1 MLLPCLSVSL
11 AAQSS
16 GGGGEM
22 MIKVEKHQARL
33 HSAACEGQS
42 FLCCAIR
49 HVWRLSPRARSEART
64 RMPLLQPCIDSIRI
78 ARKEL
83 PLSRPPTAPR
93 ATCGTI
99 RTARRAR
106 LQKVSLSLR
115 LFVPPFFSPKKNGGT
130 NQRKDFLSNLPS
142 SAAERCPSLGL
153 RTDHVTIQRAGAALG
168 PAGAFCVG

>member
-1 MLLPCLSVSL
+1 MTVDHFFVRSSSKSACYCHAIAVQPCLSVSL

-99 RTARRAR
+99 RTAR
-106 LQKVSLSLR
+106 LLR
-115 LFVPPFFSPKKNGGT
+115 ILPLISIEFALLCATIFAFF
-130 NQRKDFLSNLPS
+130 
-142 SAAERCPSLGL
+142 
-153 RTDHVTIQRAGAALG
+153 
-168 PAGAFCVG
+168 